1 MFLFKKKPKSYLGID
16 IGASAI
22 KLVELEKEEG
32 RHKLKNYAI
41 FSLKEYLKEAWYQ
54 TPSESRK
61 LPNKELAEIVK
72 ETIKEAKVIS
82 QAAYFSLPVYS
93 SFSTLVD
100 FPTMSEKEIET
111 AIPFEAKKYVPV
123 PISEVILDWSI
134 IDSLGQQ
141 KGLQVLLMA
150 VPKKIINHYR
160 EVIQLTGLNLSALE
174 SEIFSLSRAL
184 VGNDKSTVILIDVGA
199 RSVSLSI
206 VDDGYIRVIGNL
218 EMGGLK
224 LTKTISQQMN
234 ISLEE
239 AEKLKKSLSA
249 NQAASQPRT
258 REISVSGEQS
268 AQLKEII
275 HSVLNAVI
283 FEIKKVIDSY
293 QSKYNRQVEK
303 CILVGGGVQVPG
315 FIDYFIN
322 KLGLEA
328 SLGNPFARVIYPPL
342 LEPAIKELGPSLA
355 VAVGLAMRE
364 GE

>member
-1 MFLFKKKPKSYLGID
+1 MFLFKKKSKSYFGVD

-41 FSLKEYLKEAWYQ
+41 FSLKEYLKENWYQ
-54 TPSESRK
+54 TPSESQK
-61 LPNKELAEIVK
+61 LPNKELAEIIK
-72 ETIKEAKVIS
+72 ETMEEAKVIS
-82 QAAYFSLPVYS
+82 KAAYFSLPVYS
-93 SFSTLVD
+93 SFSTLID
-100 FPTMSEKEIET
+100 FPAMSEKEIET
-111 AIPFEAKKYVPV
+111 AISFEAKKYVPV
-123 PISEVILDWSI
+123 PITEVVLDWSLI
-134 IDSLGQQ
+134 NPLNKQEGI
-141 KGLQVLLMA
+141 QVLLMA
-150 VPKKIINHYR
+150 VPKKIINRYN
-160 EVIQLTGLNLSALE
+160 EVIQLTGLSLSALE

-184 VGNDKSTVILIDVGA
+184 IGNDKSTVIIIDMGA

-206 VDDGYIRVIGNL
+206 VDGGYIRVIGNL

-224 LTKTISQQMN
+224 MTKTISQQMN
-234 ISLEE
+234 ISFGE

-249 NQAASQPRT
+249 KQSSSQ
-258 REISVSGEQS
+258 QS

-293 QSKYNRQVEK
+293 QSKYNRKVEK
-303 CILVGGGVQVPG
+303 CVLVGGGVQVPG
-315 FIDYFIN
+315 FVEYFTS
-322 KLGLEA
+322 KLGLDI

-342 LEPAIKELGPSLA
+342 LEPIIKELGPSLA

>member
-1 MFLFKKKPKSYLGID
+1 MFLFKKKPTSYLGVD
-16 IGASAI
+16 IGASSI

-41 FSLKEYLKEAWYQ
+41 FSLKEYLKGTWYQ
-54 TPSESRK
+54 TSSDSRK
-61 LPNKELAEIVK
+61 LDNGELAEIVK
-72 ETIKEAKVIS
+72 ETVKEAKVIS
-82 QAAYFSLPVYS
+82 RAAFFSLPVYS
-93 SFSTLVD
+93 SFSTLID

-123 PISEVILDWSI
+123 PITEVVLDWSI
-134 IDSLGQQ
+134 IDSFSQE

-150 VPKKIINHYR
+150 VPKKIINNYK
-160 EVIQLTGLNLSALE
+160 EVIQMAGLNISALE

-184 VGNDKSTVILIDVGA
+184 IGNDKSTVILIDVGA
-199 RSVSLSI
+199 RSISLSI
-206 VDDGYIRVIGNL
+206 VDGGYIRVVGNL

-239 AEKLKKSLSA
+239 AEKLKKSLSTKQGA
-249 NQAASQPRT
+249 GQ
-258 REISVSGEQS
+258 QS
-268 AQLKEII
+268 SQLKEII

-293 QSKYNRQVEK
+293 QGKYNRKVEK
-303 CILVGGGVQVPG
+303 CILVGGGVQASG
-315 FIDYFIN
+315 FVEYFIN
-322 KLGLEA
+322 KLGIEV
-328 SLGNPFARVIYPPL
+328 SLGDPFARVIYPPL

>member
-1 MFLFKKKPKSYLGID
+1 MFLFKAKPKSYLGID

-41 FSLKEYLKEAWYQ
+41 FSLKEYLKDAWYQ
-54 TPSESRK
+54 TPSESQK
-61 LPNKELAEIVK
+61 LPNEELAEIVK

-93 SFSTLVD
+93 SFSTLID

-123 PISEVILDWSI
+123 PITEVILDWSI

-150 VPKKIINHYR
+150 VPKKIINRYG
-160 EVIQLTGLNLSALE
+160 EVIQLAGLNISALE

-234 ISLEE
+234 ISLGE

-249 NQAASQPRT
+249 NQAAGQ
-258 REISVSGEQS
+258 QS

-283 FEIKKVIDSY
+283 FEIKKIIDSY
-293 QSKYNRQVEK
+293 QSKYNRKVEK
-303 CILVGGGVQVPG
+303 CILVGGGVQVLG
-315 FIDYFIN
+315 FVDYFIN
-322 KLGLEA
+322 KLGLEV
-328 SLGNPFARVIYPPL
+328 SLGEPFARVIYPPL

-364 GE
+364 GK

>member
-1 MFLFKKKPKSYLGID
+1 MFLFKKKPKSYFGVD

-41 FSLKEYLKEAWYQ
+41 FSLKEYLKESWYQ
-54 TPSESRK
+54 TPSESQK
-61 LPNKELAEIVK
+61 LPNEELAEIVK
-72 ETIKEAKVIS
+72 ATVKEAKIIS
-82 QAAYFSLPVYS
+82 RAAYFSLPVYS
-93 SFSTLVD
+93 SFSTLID

-123 PISEVILDWSI
+123 PITDVVLDWSI
-134 IDSLGQQ
+134 IDPLNKQ

-150 VPKKIINHYR
+150 VPKKIINRYR

-174 SEIFSLSRAL
+174 SEIVSLSRAL
-184 VGNDKSTVILIDVGA
+184 IGNDKSTVILIDVGA

-206 VDDGYIRVIGNL
+206 VDGGYIRVIGNL

-234 ISLEE
+234 LSLGE
-239 AEKLKKSLSA
+239 AEKFKKSLSA
-249 NQAASQPRT
+249 KQAASQ
-258 REISVSGEQS
+258 QN

-293 QSKYNRQVEK
+293 QSKYNRKVEK
-303 CILVGGGVQVPG
+303 CILVGGGIQVPG
-315 FIDYFIN
+315 FVEYFIS
-322 KLGLEA
+322 KLGLGV
-328 SLGNPFARVIYPPL
+328 SLGEPFARVIYPPL
-342 LEPAIKELGPSLA
+342 LEPIIKELGLSLA

>member
-1 MFLFKKKPKSYLGID
+1 MFLFKKKPKSYLGVD

-22 KLVELEKEEG
+22 KIVELEKEEG

-41 FSLKEYLKEAWYQ
+41 FSLKEYLKESWYQ

-61 LPNKELAEIVK
+61 LPNEELAEIVK
-72 ETIKEAKVIS
+72 ETVKEAKVIS

-93 SFSTLVD
+93 SFSTLID

-123 PISEVILDWSI
+123 PITEVVLDWSI
-134 IDSLGQQ
+134 IDPLSEQ

-150 VPKKIINHYR
+150 VPKKIINRYR
-160 EVIQLTGLNLSALE
+160 EVIQLSGLNLSALE

-199 RSVSLSI
+199 RSVSLGI
-206 VDDGYIRVIGNL
+206 VDGGYIRVIGNL

-234 ISLEE
+234 LSLGE
-239 AEKLKKSLSA
+239 AEKLKQSLSA
-249 NQAASQPRT
+249 KQAANQ
-258 REISVSGEQS
+258 QS

-283 FEIKKVIDSY
+283 FEIKKVVDSY
-293 QSKYNRQVEK
+293 QNKYNRKVEK

-315 FIDYFIN
+315 FVEYFIS
-322 KLGLEA
+322 KLGLEV

-342 LEPAIKELGPSLA
+342 LEPIIKELGPSLT

>member
-1 MFLFKKKPKSYLGID
+1 MFLFKKKPKSYFGVD

-41 FSLKEYLKEAWYQ
+41 FSLKEYLKEGWYQ
-54 TPSESRK
+54 TPSESQK

-72 ETIKEAKVIS
+72 ETMKEAKVIS
-82 QAAYFSLPVYS
+82 KAAYFSLPVYS
-93 SFSTLVD
+93 SFSTLID

-123 PISEVILDWSI
+123 PISEVVLDWSI
-134 IDSLGQQ
+134 IDPLNQQ

-150 VPKKIINHYR
+150 VPKKIINRYK

-184 VGNDKSTVILIDVGA
+184 IGNDKSTVILIDVGA
-199 RSVSLSI
+199 RSISLSI
-206 VDDGYIRVIGNL
+206 VDGGYIRVIGNL

-234 ISLEE
+234 LGLGE

-249 NQAASQPRT
+249 KQAASQ
-258 REISVSGEQS
+258 QS

-283 FEIKKVIDSY
+283 FEID
-293 QSKYNRQVEK
+293 
-303 CILVGGGVQVPG
+303 
-315 FIDYFIN
+315 IDYCHPI
-322 KLGLEA
+322 
-328 SLGNPFARVIYPPL
+328 S
-342 LEPAIKELGPSLA
+342 
-355 VAVGLAMRE
+355 
-364 GE
+364 

>member
-1 MFLFKKKPKSYLGID
+1 MFLFKKKLKSYLGVD
-16 IGASAI
+16 IGASAV

-32 RHKLKNYAI
+32 RYKLKGYAI
-41 FSLKEYLKEAWYQ
+41 FSLKEYLKESWYQ
-54 TPSESRK
+54 TPSESLK
-61 LPNKELAEIVK
+61 LPSEELAEIVK
-72 ETIKEAKVIS
+72 ETTKEAKIIS
-82 QAAYFSLPVYS
+82 KAAYFSLPVYS
-93 SFSTLVD
+93 SFSTLID
-100 FPTMSEKEIET
+100 FPVMSEKEIEA
-111 AIPFEAKKYVPV
+111 AISFEAKKYVPV
-123 PISEVILDWSI
+123 PVTEVVLDWSI
-134 IDSLGQQ
+134 IDSLNQQ
-141 KGLQVLLMA
+141 KGFQVLLMA
-150 VPKKIINHYR
+150 VPKKIINRYK

-184 VGNDKSTVILIDVGA
+184 LGNDKSTVILIDVGA

-206 VDDGYIRVIGNL
+206 VDGGYIRVIGNL

-239 AEKLKKSLSA
+239 AEKFKKSLSA
-249 NQAASQPRT
+249 NQAASQ
-258 REISVSGEQS
+258 QS

-275 HSVLNAVI
+275 HSVLNAII

-293 QSKYNRQVEK
+293 QSKYNRKVEK

-315 FIDYFIN
+315 FVESFIN
-322 KLGLEA
+322 KLGLEV
-328 SLGNPFARVIYPPL
+328 SLGKPFARVTYPPL
-342 LEPAIKELGPSLA
+342 LEPIIKELGLSLA